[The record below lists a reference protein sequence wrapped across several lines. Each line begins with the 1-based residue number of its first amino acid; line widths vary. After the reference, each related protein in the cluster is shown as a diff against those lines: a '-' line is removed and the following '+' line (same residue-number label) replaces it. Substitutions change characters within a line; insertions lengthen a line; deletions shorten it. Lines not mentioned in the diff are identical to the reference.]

1 VIVRGISQTN
11 SEAALAGYLEYA
23 PVGSLFSAVKPAR
36 RTVDDVAQVEES
48 GERGGAVA
56 LGLSSAPVSDLGPLG
71 LMVSRGR
78 SGRSQARRLRR
89 RRIYARRLGSFLA
102 RLNSTTR
109 LRPSLYA
116 WNRRLVRWRL
126 ITLRP

>member
-36 RTVDDVAQVEES
+36 RTVEDVAQVEES
-48 GERGGAVA
+48 GERGGAAGARGRVA

-71 LMVSRGR
+71 LMVSRGP
-78 SGRSQARRLRR
+78 SGRSQARQC
-89 RRIYARRLGSFLA
+89 AA
-102 RLNSTTR
+102 AKSTR
-109 LRPSLYA
+109 GDL
-116 WNRRLVRWRL
+116 
-126 ITLRP
+126 